1 MKRITLILG
10 CFLWLIAANAQVFP
24 VETVLDN
31 GLASKRIKYVFLSDG
46 YQSGE
51 LTTFISQVNAFK
63 DNVFT
68 QTPFKEY
75 KNFFNFYA
83 IKVPST
89 QSGCTHPATAADEAS
104 GGGGQP
110 VLAVSTYFNSTFD
123 YAGTHRLVVPQNNA
137 AISSVVAN
145 NFPSY
150 NQIFIFANSTYYG
163 GSGGTYATSTINTSA
178 NEIAIHEIGHS
189 FAGLAD
195 EYQIGGQGERPN
207 RTTVTNSATVKWK
220 NWYGINNIGI
230 YPIGVE
236 GWQRPHQNCK
246 MQFLGVPFCSV
257 CKEAFVNKIYAL
269 VTPIYDY
276 SPVSSTVA
284 VNASTPFSATL
295 TLPIPNTLKTEW
307 KLNGTSIATN
317 TSTVNITPAQLNN
330 GSNTL
335 TLYVTDETTLSR
347 SYLPN
352 AGYIFSQTWTI
363 SNVVPLE
370 MLSFDAEKKGK
381 DVFLNWQTTNEN
393 NTSHF
398 EVQRSTDGKLFFTI
412 GKVKSFNQ
420 RTINS
425 YNFMDKNLPSG
436 TLYYRLEQF
445 DNDGKST
452 FSPIRSIEKSDKFY
466 YEMSPNPTRD
476 VLTINGSAD
485 YNMDMTVEIF
495 NETGMQVYQKKQS
508 VTEGAFQ
515 HTINMADLAD
525 GLYFVNLH
533 LPNGFS
539 VKKTIAKVK

>member
-1 MKRITLILG
+1 MKRFTLIATF
-10 CFLWLIAANAQVFP
+10 FLCLTALNAQVFP

-31 GLASKRIKYVFLSDG
+31 GLATKRIKYVFLSDG
-46 YQSGE
+46 YLSSE
-51 LTTFISQVNAFK
+51 LPTFVTQVNAFK

-83 IKVPST
+83 IKVPSVE
-89 QSGCTHPATAADEAS
+89 SGCDHPGTATDITEGS
-104 GGGGQP
+104 QP
-110 VLAVSTYFNSTFD
+110 VSSVNTYFNSTFD
-123 YAGTHRLVVPQNNA
+123 YANIHRLVVPQNNS
-137 AISSVVAN
+137 AIATVMAN

-163 GSGGTYATSTINTSA
+163 GSGGTYATSTVNTSA

-195 EYQIGGQGERPN
+195 EYAIGGQGERPN
-207 RTTVTNSATVKWK
+207 RTTVTNPATVKWK
-220 NWYGINNIGI
+220 NWIGTNSIGI

-246 MQFLGVPFCSV
+246 MQFLGVSFCSV
-257 CKEAFVNKIYAL
+257 CKEAFVNKIYQL

-276 SPVSSTVA
+276 TPASSTLS
-284 VNASTPFSATL
+284 VNNTTTFSATL
-295 TLPIPNTLKTEW
+295 TQPIPNTLKSDW

-317 TSTVNITPAQLNN
+317 VSTVNITPAQLNA
-330 GSNTL
+330 GTNTL

-352 AGYIFSQTWTI
+352 TGYVFSQTWTI
-363 SNVVPLE
+363 SKTIPLE
-370 MLSFDAEKKGK
+370 MLSFEAEKKNK
-381 DVFLNWQTTNEN
+381 DVFLNWRTTNEH

-398 EVQRSTDGKLFFTI
+398 DVQRSTDGKQFFTI
-412 GKVKSFNQ
+412 GAVKSQNKTTLNNYDFV
-420 RTINS
+420 
-425 YNFMDKNLPSG
+425 DKNLPSG

-476 VLTINGSAD
+476 VLTISGNAD
-485 YNMDMTVEIF
+485 YNMDMTVEVF
-495 NETGMQVYQKKQS
+495 NELGQQMYQKKTS
-508 VTEGAFQ
+508 ITEGGFE
-515 HTINMADLAD
+515 HKVNMADFAEGTYLVF
-525 GLYFVNLH
+525 LR

-539 VKKTIAKVK
+539 VQKTVVKVK

>member
-1 MKRITLILG
+1 MKKFLLITTF
-10 CFLWLIAANAQVFP
+10 FLCLTALNAQVFP

-31 GLASKRIKYVFLSDG
+31 GLATKRIKYVFLSDG
-46 YQSGE
+46 YLSSE
-51 LTTFISQVNAFK
+51 LPTFVTQVNAFK

-89 QSGCTHPATAADEAS
+89 ESGCKHPATASDES
-104 GGGGQP
+104 SSGGQP
-110 VLAVSTYFNSTFD
+110 VSNPTTYFNSTFD
-123 YAGTHRLVVPQNNA
+123 YANIHRLVVPQNNS
-137 AISSVVAN
+137 AIATVMAN

-163 GSGGTYATSTINTSA
+163 GSGGTYATSTVNTSA

-195 EYQIGGQGERPN
+195 EYAIGGQGERPN
-207 RTTVTNSATVKWK
+207 RTTVTNPATVKWK
-220 NWYGINNIGI
+220 NWIGTNSIGI
-230 YPIGVE
+230 YPVGVE

-246 MQFLGVPFCSV
+246 MQFLGVSFCSV
-257 CKEAFVNKIYAL
+257 CKEAFVNKIYQL

-276 SPVSSTVA
+276 TPASSTVS
-284 VNASTPFSATL
+284 VNNTTTFSATL
-295 TLPIPNTLKTEW
+295 TQPIPNTLKSDW

-317 TSTVNITPAQLNN
+317 VSTVNITPAQLNT
-330 GSNTL
+330 GTNTL

-352 AGYIFSQTWTI
+352 TGYVFSQSWTI
-363 SNVVPLE
+363 SKTVPLE
-370 MLSFDAEKKGK
+370 MLSFEAEKKNK
-381 DVFLNWQTTNEN
+381 DVFLNWRTTNEH

-398 EVQRSTDGKLFFTI
+398 DVQRSTNGKQFFTI
-412 GKVKSFNQ
+412 GTVKSQNKTTLNNYDFV
-420 RTINS
+420 
-425 YNFMDKNLPSG
+425 DKNLPSG

-476 VLTINGSAD
+476 VLTISGNAD
-485 YNMDMTVEIF
+485 YNMDMTVDVF
-495 NETGMQVYQKKQS
+495 NELGILMYQKKTS
-508 VTEGAFQ
+508 ITEGGFE
-515 HTINMADLAD
+515 HKVNMADFAEGTYLVF
-525 GLYFVNLH
+525 LR

-539 VKKTIAKVK
+539 VQKTVVKVK

>member
-1 MKRITLILG
+1 MAL
-10 CFLWLIAANAQVFP
+10 NAQVFP

-31 GLASKRIKYVFLSDG
+31 GLATKRIKYVFLSDG
-46 YQSGE
+46 YQPGE
-51 LTTFISQVNAFK
+51 LATFVTQVNAFK

-89 QSGCTHPATAADEAS
+89 ESGCKHPATASDES
-104 GGGGQP
+104 SSGGQP
-110 VLAVSTYFNSTFD
+110 VSNPTTYFNSTFD
-123 YAGTHRLVVPQNNA
+123 YASIHRLVVPQNNA
-137 AISSVVAN
+137 AIATVMAN

-150 NQIFIFANSTYYG
+150 NQIFIFANSSYYG
-163 GSGGTYATSTINTSA
+163 GSGGTYATSTVNTSA

-195 EYQIGGQGERPN
+195 EYLIGGQGERPN
-207 RTTVTNSATVKWK
+207 RTTVTDPATIKWK
-220 NWYGINNIGI
+220 NWLGTNNIGI
-230 YPIGVE
+230 YPIGVD
-236 GWQRPHQNCK
+236 GAQRPHQNCK

-257 CKEAFVNKIYAL
+257 CKEAFVNKIYQL

-276 SPVSSTVA
+276 TPTSSTVS
-284 VNASTPFSATL
+284 VNTTTTFSATL
-295 TLPIPNTLKTEW
+295 TQPIPNTLKSDW

-317 TSTVNITPAQLNN
+317 VSSVNITPAQLNVGN
-330 GSNTL
+330 NTL

-352 AGYIFSQTWTI
+352 TGYIFSQTWTI
-363 SNVVPLE
+363 SKTIPLE
-370 MLSFDAEKKGK
+370 MLGFEAQKKNK
-381 DVFLNWQTTNEN
+381 DVFLNWRTTNEH

-398 EVQRSTDGKLFFTI
+398 DVQRSTDGKQFFTI
-412 GKVKSFNQ
+412 GTVKSQNK
-420 RTINS
+420 TTLNS
-425 YNFMDKNLPSG
+425 YDFVDKNLPSG

-476 VLTINGSAD
+476 VLTISGNAD
-485 YNMDMTVEIF
+485 YNMDMTVEVF
-495 NETGMQVYQKKQS
+495 NELGRLMYQKKTS
-508 VTEGAFQ
+508 ITEGGFE
-515 HTINMADLAD
+515 HKVNMADFAEGTYWVFLR
-525 GLYFVNLH
+525 

-539 VKKTIAKVK
+539 VQKTVVKVK

>member
-1 MKRITLILG
+1 MKKILLLLSF
-10 CFLWLIAANAQVFP
+10 FLGTIALNAQVFP

-31 GLASKRIKYVFLSDG
+31 GLQTKRIKYVFLSDG
-46 YQSGE
+46 YLSSE
-51 LTTFISQVNAFK
+51 LPTFINQVNAFK

-89 QSGCTHPATAADEAS
+89 QSGCNHPGTAADEATS
-104 GGGGQP
+104 GGQP

-123 YAGTHRLVVPQNNA
+123 YGGSYHRLVVPQNNS
-137 AISSVVAN
+137 AIFNVMAS
-145 NFPSY
+145 NFPNY

-163 GSGGTYATSTINTSA
+163 GSGGTYATSTVNSSA

-207 RTTVTNSATVKWK
+207 RTTVTDPATIKWK
-220 NWYGINNIGI
+220 NWIGTNSI
-230 YPIGVE
+230 GVYPIGVE

-246 MQFLGVPFCSV
+246 MQYLGVPFCSV
-257 CKEAFVNKIYAL
+257 CNEAFVSKIYSL

-276 SPVSSTVA
+276 APVSSTVT
-284 VNASTPFSATL
+284 VSASTAFSATL
-295 TLPIPNTLKTEW
+295 TQPIPNTLKTDW

-317 TSTVNITPAQLNN
+317 VSTVNITPAQLTA
-330 GSNTL
+330 GLNTL

-352 AGYIFSQTWTI
+352 TGYVFSQTWTI
-363 SNVVPLE
+363 SKVIPLE
-370 MLSFDAEKKGK
+370 MLRFDAEKKNK
-381 DVFLNWQTTNEN
+381 DVVLNWQTTNEN

-398 EVQRSTDGKLFFTI
+398 EVQRSTDGKTFFTI
-412 GKVKSFNQ
+412 AKVKSQNQ
-420 RTINS
+420 RSINN
-425 YNFMDKNLPSG
+425 YDFTDKNLPSAA
-436 TLYYRLEQF
+436 LYYRLEQF
-445 DNDGKST
+445 DADGKST

-466 YEMSPNPTRD
+466 YEMSPNPTHD
-476 VLTINGSAD
+476 VLTISGNAD
-485 YNMDMTVEIF
+485 YNMDMTVEVF
-495 NETGMQVYQKKQS
+495 NEGGSQVYQKKSQI
-508 VTEGAFQ
+508 TEGVFA
-515 HTINMADLAD
+515 HKINMSDLVA
-525 GLYFVNLH
+525 GSYWVFLR

-539 VKKTIAKVK
+539 VKKMIVKI